1 MALDILSCRY
11 RMIYVHIYIYIH
23 MRVCVCIVIIT
34 MIIILIMML
43 PFLWFIWFLLF
54 LLIILITHTHIY
66 YIIYTYISLP
76 TITIPHFP
84 GVSNRQVWF
93 AGLGGAAQPLR
104 PGGASALPFGG
115 EARPCAGGVSAAWRW
130 KSRVRKA
137 CCATKNDET
146 CVFFSQE
153 NVGSTGQLWKM
164 VI

>member
-1 MALDILSCRY
+1 MY
-11 RMIYVHIYIYIH
+11 TYIH
-23 MRVCVCIVIIT
+23 MCVCIVIIT
-34 MIIILIMML
+34 MIIIIIMML

-54 LLIILITHTHIY
+54 LLIILITHTYI
-66 YIIYTYISLP
+66 YIISYIHISP
-76 TITIPHFP
+76 SPPFIPHFP
-84 GVSNRQVWF
+84 GVSNRQAWF

-146 CVFFSQE
+146 CVFFPKK
-153 NVGSTGQLWKM
+153 TWGQRVNSEKRWFSD
-164 VI
+164 I

>member
-1 MALDILSCRY
+1 MY
-11 RMIYVHIYIYIH
+11 IYIYTYIC
-23 MRVCVCIVIIT
+23 VCVCIVIIT

-54 LLIILITHTHIY
+54 LLIILITHTHTYIY
-66 YIIYTYISLP
+66 IYNIIYTYISLP

-137 CCATKNDET
+137 CCATKNDEP

>member
-1 MALDILSCRY
+1 MRVCVHCYYYYDYYFNYDVTVLVIHMILIILINYSY
-11 RMIYVHIYIYIH
+11 YTHTHIYIYI
-23 MRVCVCIVIIT
+23 
-34 MIIILIMML
+34 L
-43 PFLWFIWFLLF
+43 
-54 LLIILITHTHIY
+54 

-137 CCATKNDET
+137 CCATKNDEP

>member
-1 MALDILSCRY
+1 
-11 RMIYVHIYIYIH
+11 
-23 MRVCVCIVIIT
+23 MRVCVHCYYYYDYYFNYDVTVLVIH
-34 MIIILIMML
+34 MI
-43 PFLWFIWFLLF
+43 
-54 LLIILITHTHIY
+54 LIILINYSYYTHTHIY
-66 YIIYTYISLP
+66 ILYIIYTYISLP

-153 NVGSTGQLWKM
+153 NVGSTGQL
-164 VI
+164 

>member
-1 MALDILSCRY
+1 MY
-11 RMIYVHIYIYIH
+11 TYIH
-23 MRVCVCIVIIT
+23 MCVCIVIIT
-34 MIIILIMML
+34 MIIIIIMML

-66 YIIYTYISLP
+66 IYILSYIHISP
-76 TITIPHFP
+76 SPPFIPHFP

-146 CVFFSQE
+146 CVFFPKK
-153 NVGSTGQLWKM
+153 TWGQRVNSEKWWFSD
-164 VI
+164 I